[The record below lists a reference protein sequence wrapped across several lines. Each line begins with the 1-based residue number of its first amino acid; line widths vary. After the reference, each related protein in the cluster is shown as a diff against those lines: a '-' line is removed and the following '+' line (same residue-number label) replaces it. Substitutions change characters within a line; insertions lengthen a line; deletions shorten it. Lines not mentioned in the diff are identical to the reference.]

1 MTVVRRVL
9 LVFGLVFSLLGFA
22 VVVQPGVV
30 DTVRLPDVPTVI
42 VGGFA
47 LLLGVTTYLSRRH
60 TEFRDASDDE
70 ERNEH
75 LEDRY
80 EPPRPGADVDERL
93 REGAGDLIAS
103 ASGNRFRERMELLA
117 IQVLVDARGVSR
129 EDAKSQLDDGT
140 WTDDTTA
147 ASFFCNDIDPPAQDV
162 FSTVIGR
169 STVYERQV
177 HRVVAELQSIA
188 GLDGGEA

>member
-1 MTVVRRVL
+1 MTIVRRVL

-30 DTVRLPDVPTVI
+30 DSVRLPDVPTVI
-42 VGGFA
+42 IGGFA
-47 LLLGVTTYLSRRH
+47 ALLATTTYLARRH

-75 LEDRY
+75 LENRY

-93 REGAGDLIAS
+93 REGAGDLVAS
-103 ASGNRFRERMELLA
+103 PSGQRFRERMEILA
-117 IQVLVDARGVSR
+117 VQVLVDANGMPQ
-129 EDAKSQLDDGT
+129 EEAKSKLEDGS
-140 WTDDTTA
+140 WTDDTMA

-162 FSTVIGR
+162 FSTIVGR
-169 STVYERQV
+169 STVYEQQV
-177 HRVVAELQSIA
+177 HRVVAELQTIA
-188 GLDGGEA
+188 GLDGGDA